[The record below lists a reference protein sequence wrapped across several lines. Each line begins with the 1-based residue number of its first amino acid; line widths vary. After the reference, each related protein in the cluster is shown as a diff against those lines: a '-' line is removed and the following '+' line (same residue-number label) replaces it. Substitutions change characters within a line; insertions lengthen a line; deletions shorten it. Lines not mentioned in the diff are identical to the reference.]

1 MPQPSWSP
9 STTQQLRKL
18 VAAPYLAPNDWT
30 PRSEPTLFFLWRKA
44 RRENSAASRLLGT
57 TSLRFALHGWQRSR
71 LDVVINDPVLRVDG
85 RKGIVDLMLSR
96 QIPRNHG
103 NEREHLVVEL
113 KRPNVKI
120 VSAQESTPVFPT

>member
-1 MPQPSWSP
+1 
-9 STTQQLRKL
+9 
-18 VAAPYLAPNDWT
+18 
-30 PRSEPTLFFLWRKA
+30 
-44 RRENSAASRLLGT
+44 
-57 TSLRFALHGWQRSR
+57 SR

-103 NEREHLVVEL
+103 NEREHLIVEL

-120 VSAQESTPVFPT
+120 GKKEIDQIEGYALAVAKDERFRGVDTKWHFLIISNDHDDYADIKLLDCPPISAIPINQ